1 MPARLVVLR
10 DRGVTR
16 AAGWLRSRKQVQPV
30 HELALMES
38 VVDQVTEQI
47 AAPVALVR
55 LEIGALAG
63 VDVEALRFCFGVCT
77 QDTALAAAEL
87 DIVIVE
93 GRARCHSCG
102 SEQPT
107 HSFAASC
114 TCGSFDRA
122 MIAGTE
128 LRLKEV
134 EVL

>member
-1 MPARLVVLR
+1 M
-10 DRGVTR
+10 
-16 AAGWLRSRKQVQPV
+16 

-38 VVDQVTEQI
+38 VVDQIAGQI
-47 AAPVALVR
+47 DAPVALVR

-63 VDVEALRFCFGVCT
+63 VDVDALRFCFGVCT
-77 QDTALAAAEL
+77 HETALAGAEL

-93 GRARCHSCG
+93 ARARCRSCG
-102 SEQPT
+102 TESPT
-107 HSFAASC
+107 RSLAASC

-122 MIAGTE
+122 MVAGTE